1 MRKGTIESAKIAEIL
16 KAPNFDLEY
25 IYPSYRQVF
34 MDDQVNELL
43 KTNKL
48 SENRVMLLAH
58 DLIGFNKEG
67 WRLPA
72 LSRISAVE
80 MSTYMQNILLR
91 DADQM
96 SMANGLEVR
105 VPFLDHELVA
115 YVMGIR
121 DEIKRP
127 IPPKQ
132 LLIETF
138 KEMIPPEIYDRKK
151 MGFVLPYE
159 VWMKTE
165 LKSFC
170 EERLNE
176 LQKIDY
182 FREGRIE
189 VYWQRFLKNDKRV
202 TWSRIWPLVALGDWI
217 KQNGIHG

>member
-43 KTNKL
+43 ITNKL

-96 SMANGLEVR
+96 SMAN
-105 VPFLDHELVA
+105 
-115 YVMGIR
+115 
-121 DEIKRP
+121 
-127 IPPKQ
+127 
-132 LLIETF
+132 
-138 KEMIPPEIYDRKK
+138 
-151 MGFVLPYE
+151 
-159 VWMKTE
+159 
-165 LKSFC
+165 
-170 EERLNE
+170 
-176 LQKIDY
+176 
-182 FREGRIE
+182 
-189 VYWQRFLKNDKRV
+189 
-202 TWSRIWPLVALGDWI
+202 
-217 KQNGIHG
+217 